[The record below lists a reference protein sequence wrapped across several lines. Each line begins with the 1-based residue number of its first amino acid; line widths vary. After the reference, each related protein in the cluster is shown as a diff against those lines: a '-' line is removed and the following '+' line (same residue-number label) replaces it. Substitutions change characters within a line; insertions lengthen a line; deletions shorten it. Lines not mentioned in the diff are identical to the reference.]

1 MLVYIFLLMKRI
13 YLFLIVIFAAML
25 GVCAAEGK
33 NVVPSVEGVR
43 VDRPL
48 NRFTS
53 SLVRKGLIVA
63 GDTPDAMSLKGNVMG
78 RDGGIVVVVPHEDHS
93 LPPAAVG
100 VFVAGGDDWKTLRSV
115 FSKVVEFC
123 REDYGD
129 PVEQVSTFGK
139 DGDLTDGERL
149 AGLIQG
155 VCDWHA
161 SWDLDQWLVEV
172 SMEFSMG
179 AFYVVERI
187 ICKDSLEQ
195 Q

>member
-1 MLVYIFLLMKRI
+1 MRRI
-13 YLFLIVIFAAML
+13 YLFLTIAAVAL
-25 GVCAAEGK
+25 FHVAALDAK
-33 NVVPSVEGVR
+33 NTVPSVEGVR

-53 SLVRKGLIVA
+53 SLVRKGLVVA
-63 GDTPDAMSLKGNVMG
+63 GDTPDAMSLKGTVMG
-78 RDGGIVVVVPHEDHS
+78 REGGIVVVVPDEDRTKM
-93 LPPAAVG
+93 PAAVG
-100 VFVAGGDDWKTLRSV
+100 VFVAGGEDWKTLRSL

-129 PVEQVSTFGK
+129 PAEQVSTFGK
-139 DGDLTDGERL
+139 DGDLTEGERL

-161 SWDLDQWLVEV
+161 SWNLDEWLVEV

-187 ICKDSLEQ
+187 IRKDALQREQ
-195 Q
+195 EKQ